1 VKNKR
6 QRDEDTADRADPLFA
21 FLGGDDTALRIFR
34 ALERDGIL
42 TVDELRRQYRLN
54 WVRDARGIGPA
65 AMNRI
70 REKLGEPG

>member
-1 VKNKR
+1 MKNKR
-6 QRDEDTADRADPLFA
+6 QLDEDTADRADPLCV
-21 FLGGDDTALRIFR
+21 FLGSDDTALRIFR

-42 TVDELRRQYRLN
+42 TVTELRSAYRLD

-70 REKLGEPG
+70 RDKLGESG